1 MRRRWLAVPLLLL
14 AAPVVAAAQTRTAT
28 LTWTAVP
35 PLGDNQI
42 IQRRTGHCLTGTG
55 TWADLATVA
64 ADATSFV
71 DTASPFPYACYRVRA
86 VLSGQPDSA
95 NTNEDGTV
103 LPHESSKRHGIPR
116 R

>member
-1 MRRRWLAVPLLLL
+1 MTRHWLAVPLLL
-14 AAPVVAAAQTRTAT
+14 AAPVVTEAQTRTAT
-28 LTWTAVP
+28 LTWTVTS

-42 IQRRTGHCLTGTG
+42 IQRRAGHCLTAVG
-55 TWADLATVA
+55 TWADLITVA
-64 ADATSFV
+64 PDATSYI
-71 DTASPFPYACYRVRA
+71 DIASPFPYACYRVRA
-86 VLSGQPDSA
+86 VLTGQPDSA